1 MLTPLLFFARL
12 RKHFLAF
19 KLKWEHDRA
28 ISRTRDRWE
37 AALRHPAAL
46 TEKPQK

>member
-1 MLTPLLFFARL
+1 MFTPHLYFARL

-19 KLKWEHDRA
+19 KLKWEHDRE
-28 ISRTRDRWE
+28 ISRTRSRWE
-37 AALRHPAAL
+37 AALRHSATL